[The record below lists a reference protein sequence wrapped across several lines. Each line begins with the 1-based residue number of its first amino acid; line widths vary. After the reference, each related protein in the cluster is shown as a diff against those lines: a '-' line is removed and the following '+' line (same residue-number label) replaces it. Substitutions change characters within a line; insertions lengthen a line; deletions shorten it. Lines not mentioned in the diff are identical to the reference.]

1 MKTAP
6 TGEGKAAQVKT
17 VLTGERN
24 DARVKTAPTG
34 EGKEPRVKTAPTR
47 ERNDARL
54 QTAPTVKTARVKT
67 APTGEHKEPRVKTA
81 PTWWN
86 EMTAYWLFYVTL
98 TLCLAR
104 AILRTTRGL
113 HILQLDGYKTTRY
126 VRWIAQH
133 LSHCF
138 EIKEVLIVAAL
149 VLLTVVY
156 PAAWLFPVLCIAWGA
171 FQAAQIIW
179 RKKVEAKKPLVYTA
193 RAKRVF
199 GFAVFLLVGLA
210 IVLAQVARL
219 QSAPTAW
226 HVAVF
231 LFSEVTVIT
240 LTVANLLIYPLERT
254 INGAYLRAARK
265 RIQTL
270 RPKVIGI
277 TGSYGKTSTKY
288 ILHQILSQKFNAL
301 MTPDSYN
308 TPMGVTKV
316 IRGELTAAHEVFIVE
331 MGAYRRG
338 DIRELCQ
345 LASPEIGILT
355 AVGMQHLER
364 FKSIKTIAKTKYEL
378 IESLPANGL
387 AVFNCDNDIVA
398 GLADKT
404 DDKQVIR
411 YAVDADNAA
420 LTASNVRHTEAGL
433 EFTVH
438 CHAEECGG
446 QAPALRR
453 GKMNNGQAPALRR
466 GKMNNGQAPALRHG
480 KMNNGQAPPLQVDG
494 EIEMRTRLLG
504 RHNVSNILAATSV
517 ALACGM
523 ELAEI
528 RDAVAKVEP
537 VPHRLQLSAGAG
549 GVTIIDDSFNANPVG
564 AKAALEVLD
573 DFGRAPNGGKKV
585 LVTPGMVELGE
596 QEYEENRRFGERA
609 AQVCDRV
616 ILVGRNRTAPIL
628 EGLKTANYPK
638 DRVSIAANLAE
649 VKDYLAKLL
658 KPGDVVLFE
667 NDLPDNYNESSVSP

>member
-1 MKTAP
+1 
-6 TGEGKAAQVKT
+6 
-17 VLTGERN
+17 
-24 DARVKTAPTG
+24 
-34 EGKEPRVKTAPTR
+34 
-47 ERNDARL
+47 
-54 QTAPTVKTARVKT
+54 
-67 APTGEHKEPRVKTA
+67 
-81 PTWWN
+81 
-86 EMTAYWLFYVTL
+86 MTAYLFFYVAL
-98 TLCLAR
+98 VVCLAR
-104 AILRTTRGL
+104 AIFRTTRGL

-126 VRWIAQH
+126 VRWICQH

-149 VLLTVVY
+149 VLLTVLY
-156 PAAWLFPVLCIAWGA
+156 PAAWLFPVLCIAWSA
-171 FQAAQIIW
+171 FQVATLIW

-199 GFAVFLLVGLA
+199 GLAVFLLVCLA
-210 IVLAQVARL
+210 VVLAQVVRL
-219 QSAPTAW
+219 QSAPPSWRVT
-226 HVAVF
+226 VSLFSVF

-240 LTVANLLIYPLERT
+240 LTVANLLIYPLERI
-254 INGAYLRAARK
+254 INGAYLRSAK
-265 RIQTL
+265 RRIKTL
-270 RPKVIGI
+270 MPKVIGI

-288 ILHQILSQKFNAL
+288 ILHQILSQKFNTL

-338 DIRELCQ
+338 DIRELCE

-355 AVGMQHLER
+355 AVGPQHLER
-364 FKSIKTIAKTKYEL
+364 FKSVETIAKTKYEL
-378 IESLPANGL
+378 IESLPVDDGL
-387 AVFNCDNDIVA
+387 AVFNCDNAIVA

-404 DDKQVIR
+404 NDKRVIR
-411 YAVDADNAA
+411 YAVDADSD
-420 LTASNVRHTEAGL
+420 LTASNIRHTDAGL

-438 CHAEECGG
+438 CHSQEGSG
-446 QAPALRR
+446 QAPAL
-453 GKMNNGQAPALRR
+453 
-466 GKMNNGQAPALRHG
+466 
-480 KMNNGQAPPLQVDG
+480 QVNG
-494 EIEMRTRLLG
+494 EIEIRTQLLG
-504 RHNVSNILAATSV
+504 RHNVSNILAAMSV

-523 ELAEI
+523 ELEEI

-628 EGLKTANYPK
+628 DGLKTANYPK
-638 DRVSIAANLAE
+638 EQVNIAANLAE

-667 NDLPDNYNESSVSP
+667 NDLPDNYADSSLSP

>member
-1 MKTAP
+1 M
-6 TGEGKAAQVKT
+6 T
-17 VLTGERN
+17 V
-24 DARVKTAPTG
+24 
-34 EGKEPRVKTAPTR
+34 
-47 ERNDARL
+47 
-54 QTAPTVKTARVKT
+54 
-67 APTGEHKEPRVKTA
+67 
-81 PTWWN
+81 
-86 EMTAYWLFYVTL
+86 YLFYVTL
-98 TLCLAR
+98 AICLAR

-126 VRWIAQH
+126 VRWICQH

-138 EIKEVLIVAAL
+138 EIKEVLIVAVF
-149 VLLTVVY
+149 VLLTVLY
-156 PAAWLFPVLCIAWGA
+156 PAAWLFPVLCIAWSA
-171 FQAAQIIW
+171 FQVATLIW

-199 GFAVFLLVGLA
+199 GLAVFLLVGLA
-210 IVLAQVARL
+210 VGLAL
-219 QSAPTAW
+219 QGASTTW
-226 HVAVF
+226 SVAVF
-231 LFSEVTVIT
+231 LFSEVSVIT
-240 LTVANLLIYPLERT
+240 LTVANLLIYPLERA
-254 INGAYLRAARK
+254 INGAYLRAAKK
-265 RIQTL
+265 RIKTL
-270 RPKVIGI
+270 MPKVIGI

-288 ILHQILSQKFNAL
+288 ILHQILSQKFNTL

-316 IRGELTAAHEVFIVE
+316 IRGDLTAAHEVFIVE

-338 DIRELCQ
+338 DIRELCE

-355 AVGMQHLER
+355 AVGPQHLER
-364 FKSIKTIAKTKYEL
+364 FKSIETIAKTKYEL
-378 IESLPANGL
+378 IESLPADGL

-411 YAVDADNAA
+411 YAVDADSD
-420 LTASNVRHTEAGL
+420 LTASNIRHTDAGL

-438 CHAEECGG
+438 SNAL
-446 QAPALRR
+446 QA
-453 GKMNNGQAPALRR
+453 
-466 GKMNNGQAPALRHG
+466 
-480 KMNNGQAPPLQVDG
+480 DG
-494 EIEMRTRLLG
+494 EVEIRTRLLG

-523 ELAEI
+523 ELKEI

-573 DFGRAPNGGKKV
+573 DFGRTPNGGKKV

-616 ILVGRNRTAPIL
+616 ILVGPNRTAPIL
-628 EGLKTANYPK
+628 DGLKTANYPK
-638 DRVSIAANLAE
+638 EQVNIAANLAE

-667 NDLPDNYNESSVSP
+667 NDLPDNYDESAVSP